1 MLLLAWYSLVS
12 ALLLLTLWFTVEAMI
27 PEKKIVLLLGN
38 DRDTVDFSLLR
49 FFSCSHTTGSLEYRK
64 TAKTEPKPL
73 GVLFVRSGARRLC
86 RERKKMARKIGPTE
100 SVPAEGFI
108 LDCTHYSQLL

>member
-1 MLLLAWYSLVS
+1 
-12 ALLLLTLWFTVEAMI
+12 MI

-38 DRDTVDFSLLR
+38 DRDIAVEFFF
-49 FFSCSHTTGSLEYRK
+49 FFSVPTQQSNLEYRE
-64 TAKTEPKPL
+64 TAKAEPKPD
-73 GVLFVRSGARRLC
+73 GALFVRGGARRLC

-108 LDCTHYSQLL
+108 LDCIHLSQFL